1 MCCLLSLVAFI
12 VSFGTFFSV
21 FFCIFSE
28 KKRLFTKKLD
38 ITHVFYQKRTVM
50 NSKSLIF
57 QQNKKAIEQVLA
69 QLVSE
74 KYADTLRQL
83 IEASLQNEL
92 LHYQNIALPTTSESL
107 TLTLADELGRKTCE
121 QAFQEKKMPNISDS
135 IANDMVDIYLLRLG
149 SERLITKYD
158 ALVRQIIYQFI
169 QINSDLK
176 PQEDDLF
183 QDVNLH
189 LLELLFSGKLD
200 GFQGNSLF
208 KTFLHTI
215 IKRKIIRIVKNNKK
229 VSSYQGF
236 ENEALLVEK
245 PLNNYAET
253 AIVQRHIK
261 LYEAWLKSLKQKDNS
276 QYQFCV
282 KPLYALILEKYFV
295 LLLYSNCNSFLLEE
309 IITVF
314 GEKNEDLTKEKILF
328 FLSDFLA
335 QLKEK
340 PQNKAA
346 LKKWF
351 YRKTYSFW
359 HIMFEAMNE
368 KQQNENDYQLNEQ
381 EINLKHKAIDQ
392 YFEYLLYLFY
402 EKG

>member
-1 MCCLLSLVAFI
+1 
-12 VSFGTFFSV
+12 
-21 FFCIFSE
+21 
-28 KKRLFTKKLD
+28 
-38 ITHVFYQKRTVM
+38 M

-121 QAFQEKKMPNISDS
+121 QAFQEKKMRNISDS

-176 PQEDDLF
+176 PQQDDLF

-215 IKRKIIRIVKNNKK
+215 IKRKIIRIVKNNKQ

-295 LLLYSNCNSFLLEE
+295 LLLYSNWNSFLLEE